1 MTSLISARRAA
12 EDFARVVDG
21 SQQDVADRYADLTA
35 TVDLLRRQE
44 DPAARP
50 EFVADLRAQLMTAA
64 DTLLVPVDERPTSR
78 ETGTVVPLR
87 RHQRR
92 LAAAA
97 AAFVVVGGTAGVAA
111 AAEGSLPGDPLYP
124 IKRGIESAQV
134 SLNTSDVA
142 RGQDLIAQANTRLA
156 EIEGLVGQGDRTT
169 QISDTL
175 GSFQRSLASGADLL
189 FVAYQRDPGSSDLGR
204 LRDTFS
210 QQHERLTQLAD
221 QAPATTQP
229 DFRSATDLLAGL
241 EQQARVLCANCGGAG
256 GLTFSSSPALEQLIN
271 QPADAAAAQR
281 QDELTRSLADKATQ
295 IASQTPKSSTP
306 TGSVATAGTGQV
318 LPPGVNVS
326 TAPSSSGSLS
336 GTVSS
341 TTEAVTGLVDS
352 VGSATGIT
360 PLTDTVTGTLTGTV
374 DTVTGTVDS
383 VTGLLDGQ

>member
-21 SQQDVADRYADLTA
+21 SHQDVADRYADLTA

-44 DPAARP
+44 SPAARP

-64 DTLLVPVDERPTSR
+64 DTLLVPVDERPAR
-78 ETGTVVPLR
+78 HETGTVVPLR

-142 RGQDLIAQANTRLA
+142 RGQDLIAQANTRLS
-156 EIEGLVGQGDRTT
+156 EIEGLVGQGDRTA

-175 GSFQRSLASGADLL
+175 GSFQHSLAGGADLL
-189 FVAYQRDPGSSDLGR
+189 FVAYQRDPGSSDLVR

-229 DFRSATDLLAGL
+229 DFRSAIDLLNGL
-241 EQQARVLCANCGGAG
+241 EQQARVLCANCGPDG
-256 GLTFSSSPALEQLIN
+256 GLTFSSSPAMDQLIN

-281 QDELTRSLADKATQ
+281 QDELTRSLADKATE
-295 IASQTPKSSTP
+295 IASQTPKSSTS
-306 TGSVATAGTGQV
+306 TASVATAGTGQV

-326 TAPSSSGSLS
+326 TAPSSSGSLT
-336 GTVSS
+336 GTVSTATDS
-341 TTEAVTGLVDS
+341 VTGLVDS
-352 VGSATGIT
+352 VGTATG
-360 PLTDTVTGTLTGTV
+360 LTSVTDAVTGTV

>member
-35 TVDLLRRQE
+35 TVDLLRRQ
-44 DPAARP
+44 DIPAARP

-64 DTLLVPVDERPTSR
+64 DTLLVPVEEPTGR
-78 ETGTVVPLR
+78 DTGTVVPLR

-142 RGQDLIAQANTRLA
+142 RGQDLIAQANTRLD
-156 EIEGLVGQGDRTT
+156 EIEGLVGQGDRTA

-175 GSFQRSLASGADLL
+175 GAFQRSVAGGSDLL

-204 LRDTFS
+204 LRETFS
-210 QQHERLTQLAD
+210 QQHERLTQLAG

-241 EQQARVLCANCGGAG
+241 EQQARVLCSNCGPDG
-256 GLTFSSSPALEQLIN
+256 GLSFASSPALEQLIN
-271 QPADAAAAQR
+271 QPADAAVAQR
-281 QDELTRSLADKATQ
+281 QDELTKSLAQKATE
-295 IASQTPKSSTP
+295 IASQTPKSGTSGTS
-306 TGSVATAGTGQV
+306 GATAGTGQV
-318 LPPGVNVS
+318 LPPGVNVA

-336 GTVSS
+336 GTVS
-341 TTEAVTGLVDS
+341 TVTDTVTGLVDS
-352 VGSATGIT
+352 VGTATGLT
-360 PLTDTVTGTLTGTV
+360 TVTDTVTGTV

-383 VTGLLDGQ
+383 VTGLLDGN